1 MKVNNYSNSNSI
13 LNQFISELRNI
24 NIQQDRMRFRRN
36 LERVGEVLAYELSK
50 ELKFEERTINTP
62 LGRKQMNLI
71 DKEPVLCSILRAG
84 MPMHSGVLNYFDNA
98 ENTFISAYRKHKG
111 EDGQDDDFEI
121 IVEYV
126 ATPNIEG
133 KTLIMVDP
141 MLATGSSM
149 IAVYK
154 SLLKF
159 GTPREIHIVSVI
171 GSQEGVDFID
181 TAFPK
186 NTTLWIAAVDDKLND
201 RGYIVPGLGDAGD
214 LAYGEKL

>member
-1 MKVNNYSNSNSI
+1 MKVNNFSNRNSI

-62 LGRKQMNLI
+62 LGRKQMSLI

-84 MPMHSGVLNYFDNA
+84 MPMHTGVLNYFDNA

-111 EDGQDDDFEI
+111 DNGQEDDFDI

-133 KTLIMVDP
+133 KTLVMVDP

-149 IAVYK
+149 VAVYK
-154 SLLKF
+154 SLLKY

-171 GSQEGVDFID
+171 GSQQGVDFIKD
-181 TAFPK
+181 FFPLD
-186 NTTLWIAAVDDKLND
+186 TTLWIAAVDDKLND

>member
-1 MKVNNYSNSNSI
+1 MIVQDYSNNNSI

-36 LERVGEVLAYELSK
+36 LERVGEILAYELSK
-50 ELKFEERTINTP
+50 TLNYSERTINTP

-111 EDGQDDDFEI
+111 EDGESDDFEI
-121 IVEYV
+121 VVEYV

-149 IAVYK
+149 VAVYK
-154 SLLKF
+154 SLLKY
-159 GTPREIHIVSVI
+159 GTPKEIHIVSVI
-171 GSQEGVDFID
+171 GSEQGVEFLKSHFPED
-181 TAFPK
+181 TK
-186 NTTLWIAAVDDKLND
+186 LWIATVDKELND

-214 LAYGEKL
+214 LAYGNKL

>member
-1 MKVNNYSNSNSI
+1 MIVNDFSNRNTI

-50 ELKFEERTINTP
+50 KLKFEERTINTP

-98 ENTFISAYRKHKG
+98 ENTFISAYRKHQGNNG
-111 EDGQDDDFEI
+111 EDDNFEI

-171 GSQEGVDFID
+171 GSQQGVDFI
-181 TAFPK
+181 ANKFPED
-186 NTTLWIAAVDDKLND
+186 TTLWIAAVDDKLND

>member
-1 MKVNNYSNSNSI
+1 MIVNDYSNKNSI

-36 LERVGEVLAYELSK
+36 LERVGEILAYELSK
-50 ELKFEERTINTP
+50 NLTYSERTINTP
-62 LGRKQMNLI
+62 LGRKQMNLV

-84 MPMHSGVLNYFDNA
+84 MPMHSGVLNFFDNA
-98 ENTFISAYRKHKG
+98 ENTFISAYRKHSSD
-111 EDGQDDDFEI
+111 EEFEI

-126 ATPNIEG
+126 ATPNIDG

-149 IAVYK
+149 ISVYK

-171 GSQEGVDFID
+171 GSQQGVEYISKE
-181 TAFPK
+181 FPEK
-186 NTTLWIAAVDDKLND
+186 TTLWIATVDEKLND